1 MMKKESLIAKINK
14 ISIPLMFTS
23 VTSLVMGMIDQIF
36 VGHISIE
43 SFAGVGLVVSVLNC
57 MVGVV
62 GGLSI
67 GFVIQFFDSK
77 ESVRDELFANYYM
90 ISLLIGMF
98 FMLIIGGFSSSIL
111 KIGFGLKDKT
121 LYEGAGYL
129 KIYSVSFLLNMQ
141 IFICNAVFK
150 IQKTTSCIFF
160 TSLAGNIVNIILDY
174 LLIFGK
180 HGFPKLGTTGAA
192 ISTVIALVVTLLSEV
207 IVILK
212 RRYICRIN
220 CVSLK
225 KMRDIIKY
233 NIPLIAQELLEGVVL
248 VFLTNMIVGRMGA
261 ITLAIFN
268 ISQQLIN
275 IVLMPAYGYSSAI
288 NVLIN
293 DDNYNKRYVA
303 KSVFKVGAAAY
314 FLFALIVYA
323 NRYTILGFFGED
335 YRGLKNTSVIIM
347 VSIIIQGINYI
358 FVLLRAML
366 QSMGEAEWILKIT
379 FLINIIISLCMIF
392 FARNLV
398 SLYLLLGM
406 NYLAISVSSIKRIKR
421 SFQ

>member
-1 MMKKESLIAKINK
+1 
-14 ISIPLMFTS
+14 
-23 VTSLVMGMIDQIF
+23 MGMIDQIF
-36 VGHISIE
+36 VGHSSIE

-57 MVGVV
+57 IVGVLGV
-62 GGLSI
+62 LSI

-77 ESVRDELFANYYM
+77 ESVREELFANYYM

-129 KIYSVSFLLNMQ
+129 KIYSVRFLLNMQ

-293 DDNYNKRYVA
+293 DDNYNKRDVA

>member
-57 MVGVV
+57 IVGVLGV
-62 GGLSI
+62 LSI
-67 GFVIQFFDSK
+67 GFVIQFFDSDVS
-77 ESVRDELFANYYM
+77 ERDELFANYYM
-90 ISLLIGMF
+90 FSVFIGIFFMLLIGA
-98 FMLIIGGFSSSIL
+98 FSGPIL

-141 IFICNAVFK
+141 IFICNSVFK

-160 TSLAGNIVNIILDY
+160 ASITGNIVNIILDY

-192 ISTVIALVVTLLSEV
+192 ISTVIALIVTLLFEM
-207 IVILK
+207 IIILK
-212 RRYICRIN
+212 RQYICRIN

-225 KMRDIIKY
+225 KMGDIIKY
-233 NIPLIAQELLEGVVL
+233 NMPLIAQELLEGVVL

-261 ITLAIFN
+261 IMLAIFN

-293 DDNYNKRYVA
+293 DDNYDRKDVA
-303 KSVFKVGAAAY
+303 KSVFKVGTAAY
-314 FLFALIVYA
+314 FLFALIVYV
-323 NRYTILGFFGED
+323 NRYVILGLFGED
-335 YRGLKNTSVIIM
+335 YRDLKNASIIIM

-379 FLINIIISLCMIF
+379 FLFNIIISLGMVF
-392 FARNLV
+392 FAKNLI

-406 NYLAISVSSIKRIKR
+406 NYLAISVSSIKRIR
-421 SFQ
+421 RYFL